1 MVGMST
7 LVVGATGGLGQAL
20 ARALSGRGGKLFLLA
35 REARA
40 LGDLASS
47 LGGEALPADLAS
59 ELEVS
64 AALAEAGPLD
74 LLIYAAGA
82 VSRASLREMSR
93 AEAERIEMANCG
105 GVALTLKYARFT
117 SGARVILLG
126 VYPELVTVPGLAAYA
141 ASKLGAEALLN
152 VARKEF
158 RREGVRCTL
167 VRLPAV
173 ATGLWAPLG
182 GPPKSAL
189 QPQEAAARILDRA
202 LVEPPPEVVEL

>member
-1 MVGMST
+1 MNT
-7 LVVGATGGLGQAL
+7 LIVGATGGLGEAL
-20 ARALSGRGGKLFLLA
+20 ARALSGRSARLFLLA
-35 REARA
+35 RDARA
-40 LGDLASS
+40 LGNLVGS
-47 LGGEALPADLAS
+47 LGGEALPVDLAS

-64 AALAEAGPLD
+64 AALAETGPLD

-93 AEAERIEMANCG
+93 AEAERLGVANCSG
-105 GVALTLKYARFT
+105 LALTLKHARFN

-173 ATGLWAPLG
+173 ATRLWVLLG

-189 QPQEAAARILDRA
+189 HPQEAATRILDSV
-202 LVEPPPEVVEL
+202 LVEPPPEVVELR